1 MNRYILLAF
10 MLLLLAGC
18 ANQHYN
24 KGVKEYD
31 NYAFASAIE
40 NFEKALEKDS
50 TNAKAQI
57 KLAESYRLVNDYQK
71 AEAMYAKVINLPE
84 SKPEDKMHYAK
95 LLMSANKHEEAANM
109 LRLYLQTNPDDK
121 SARSLLEACTY
132 IELFMEDTSRYAL
145 NAIPLFTNVSM
156 FGAVKYKNGIA
167 YTAEKSAT
175 GKANP
180 WTGNSYLDIFYNYK
194 QNGDWQTE
202 APIGGDMAG
211 KFHEGPVT
219 FNQDG
224 TYAIVTRSNYK
235 KGSKL
240 DKNEENVNHFG
251 LYEMNFKD
259 GKWSDPKALPFNNAD
274 YSVGH
279 GSLSGDGK
287 TLYFT
292 SDMPGGFGGSD
303 LYVSTFDGTTW
314 SAHQNLGDLINS
326 SGNEVFPS
334 LHNDN
339 VLYFSS
345 DGLASL
351 GGLDIFKTE
360 RENGKWS
367 SPSNLNF
374 PLNSTADDFAF
385 IINKDDTTGFL
396 SSNRAGTDRIFEWA
410 KVAPVLLVDGLCINQ
425 NNGEPLA
432 GVTVKLLN
440 LTDGT
445 ETSVVTGSDGKFNFN
460 LRPDKKYR
468 VEGSKNDLFTQSHE
482 FSTEGKTQTETITL
496 QFEFDE
502 IVVAKADDKNAKTYK
517 VDNIYYDYD
526 QFEIR
531 PDAAQ
536 ELNKL
541 VKMLKDNQTV
551 KIELHSH
558 TDSRASSQYNLNLSN
573 QRAQAAVEY
582 LISQGIDASRVKS
595 KGFGKSKLINR
606 CKDGV
611 ECSEEEHQQNRRTEF
626 IVTEK

>member
-1 MNRYILLAF
+1 MNRYIVTALIA
-10 MLLLLAGC
+10 LLLAGC

-31 NYAFASAIE
+31 NFAYASAIK

-50 TNAKAQI
+50 TNAKAKI
-57 KLAESYRLVNDYQK
+57 KLAESYRLVNDYK
-71 AEAMYAKVINLPE
+71 NAERLYAQVIQLPE

-95 LLMSANKHEEAANM
+95 LLMSANKHEDAANM
-109 LRLYLQTNPDDK
+109 LRLYLQSKPDDK
-121 SARSLLEACTY
+121 SARALLEACSY
-132 IELFMEDTSRYAL
+132 IELFMEDTSRYEL
-145 NAIPLFTNVSM
+145 QPIPLFTNVSM
-156 FGAVKYKNGIA
+156 FSPVKYQKGIA
-167 YTAEKSAT
+167 YTAERSGSGVT
-175 GKANP
+175 NP
-180 WTGNSYLDIFYNYK
+180 WTGFSYLDIYYNYK
-194 QNGDWQTE
+194 ENGIWQTE
-202 APIGGDMAG
+202 AAIGGDMEG
-211 KFHEGPVT
+211 KFHEGPVS
-219 FNQDG
+219 FNKDG

-240 DKNEENVNHFG
+240 DKNEQNVNHFG
-251 LYEMNFKD
+251 LYEMHYKN
-259 GKWSDPKALPFNNAD
+259 GKWSDPKALPFNNPD

-279 GSLSGDGK
+279 GSITADGK

-303 LYVSTFDGTTW
+303 LYVSTNDGTTW
-314 SAHQNLGDLINS
+314 STPKNLGDKINT
-326 SGNEVFPS
+326 SGNEVFPAV
-334 LHNDN
+334 HTDN

-360 RENGKWS
+360 KEGDSWS
-367 SPSNLNF
+367 SPKNLNF
-374 PLNSTADDFAF
+374 PLNSTADDFAY
-385 IINKDDTTGFL
+385 IINQDDTTGYL
-396 SSNRAGTDRIFEWA
+396 SSNRKGTDRIFEWA
-410 KVAPVLLVDGLCINQ
+410 KVAPALILDGLCINQ
-425 NNGEPLA
+425 NNNEPLA

-440 LTDGT
+440 LTDNT
-445 ETSVVTGSDGKFNFN
+445 TSEVVTGADGKFKFN
-460 LRPDKKYR
+460 LKPDKNYR
-468 VEGSKNDLFTQSHE
+468 VEGSKNDLFTQSEE
-482 FSTEGKTQTETITL
+482 FNTHGKTEGETITL
-496 QFEFDE
+496 KFLFDE
-502 IVVAKADDKNAKTYK
+502 IVVAKTDDKNAKTYK

-541 VKMLKDNQTV
+541 VKMLKDNKTV

-558 TDSRASSQYNLNLSN
+558 TDTRASSQYNMNLSN
-573 QRAQAAVEY
+573 KRAKAAVDY
-582 LISQGIDASRVKS
+582 LISQGIEASRLSS
-595 KGFGKSKLINR
+595 KGFGKSRLINR